1 MSESTALHTPPA
13 ATPRAASHAFR
24 DARTMAGR
32 CVRLSTRTPDAAVVS
47 LVLPVMLM
55 LVFVY
60 FFGGAIRSGTSV
72 YVTYVAPG
80 VLILCAGYGAS
91 MTAVGVS
98 RDMDEGIIDR
108 FRSMDVGGFA
118 ILAGHVAA
126 SLARNAAATA
136 AVLGVAFAIGFR
148 PRADAPG
155 WAAAVGILVA
165 YVAALSWLSAAVG
178 LLARSP
184 EAASGFTFL
193 FLFLPYPSSAFVP
206 IETMPGWL
214 HGFAEHQPV
223 TSVIESLRGLLL
235 AEPTGAT
242 PWQAL
247 AWCAGLLALAVPLG
261 GLAFRARTA

>member
-1 MSESTALHTPPA
+1 MA
-13 ATPRAASHAFR
+13 A
-24 DARTMAGR
+24 R
-32 CVRLSTRTPDAAVVS
+32 CVRLSTRNPDAAVVS
-47 LVLPVMLM
+47 LLLPVLLM

-60 FFGGAIRSGTSV
+60 FFGGAIRSGTST

-91 MTAVGVS
+91 MTAVSVS
-98 RDMDEGIIDR
+98 RDMTEGIIDR

-118 ILAGHVAA
+118 VLSGHVAA

-148 PRADAPG
+148 PRADALE
-155 WAAAVGILVA
+155 WAAAVGILAV
-165 YVAALSWLSAAVG
+165 YVVTLSWLAAAVG

-184 EAASGFTFL
+184 EAASGFTF
-193 FLFLPYPSSAFVP
+193 FILFLPYPSSAFVP
-206 IETMPGWL
+206 VGTMPSWL

-223 TSVIESLRGLLL
+223 TPVIESLRALLL
-235 AEPTGAT
+235 AGPTGTA

-247 AWCAGLLALAVPLG
+247 AWCAGLLALAVPLSR
-261 GLAFRARTA
+261 LFFRIRTA